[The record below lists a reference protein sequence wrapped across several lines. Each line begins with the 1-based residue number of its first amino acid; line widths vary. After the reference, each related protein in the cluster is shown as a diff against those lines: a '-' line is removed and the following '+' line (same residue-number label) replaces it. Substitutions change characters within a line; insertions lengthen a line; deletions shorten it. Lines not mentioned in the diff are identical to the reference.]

1 MLRVASRESPE
12 TLSTQDSRRT
22 ARDGSHMSDESK
34 IIIDDDFKSQVAA
47 EKEALKQEAEAAPPD
62 SGEEQSAQSAQPT
75 QMPPASFELLVS
87 TFATEAMMALG
98 QFPNPVTNELSVS
111 PDHASYAI
119 DMLAMLKDKTKGNL
133 SDAEETMLIDVLHQ
147 LRMAFIA
154 VKQQMPSA

>member
-1 MLRVASRESPE
+1 
-12 TLSTQDSRRT
+12 
-22 ARDGSHMSDESK
+22 MSNESK

-47 EKEALKQEAEAAPPD
+47 EKEALKKEAETAPPD
-62 SGEEQSAQSAQPT
+62 AGEQPSAQPT

-154 VKQQMPSA
+154 VKQQTPPS